1 MARNYVTL
9 RQVLDDY
16 KITMDGDD
24 FVSTASDAA
33 LRNIAMRGIREIG
46 FDAGKKVRSIKLAV
60 STSND
65 TVALPKDFVDLIKVG
80 GVGSDGLVYVFGH
93 NKNINYSQKE
103 VATGTKINAKSDPL
117 YRDVDAVNQPVD
129 REDSKTKTSG
139 VADEANPTNGFDSY
153 LFRNYLYGSNIRTL
167 YGVGGGHMIGEY
179 RLNLDQNRIELKVNS
194 SVDEVVIEYVADE
207 ARSTDPMVHVYC
219 EEALRC
225 YIYYKLCERKTS
237 VNAGEKARARTEYYN
252 ELRKA
257 KARLNNFTKEEA
269 LKTIRKNFK
278 QAPKY

>member
-46 FDAGKKVRSIKLAV
+46 FDAGKKVKSIKLPVTA
-60 STSND
+60 SND
-65 TVALPKDFVDLIKVG
+65 TVALPADFVDLIKVG
-80 GVGSDGLVYVFGH
+80 GVGDDGLIYVYGH
-93 NKNINYSQKE
+93 NKNINYSQADPSG
-103 VATGTKINAKSDPL
+103 VATYTDSKDDPL
-117 YRDVDAVNQPVD
+117 YRTDAPVNQLPDV
-129 REDSKTKTSG
+129 EDSKTPTSG
-139 VADEANPTNGFDSY
+139 VISEISGNYDSH
-153 LFRNYLYGSNIRTL
+153 LFRNYLYGTEVTAL
-167 YGVGGGHMIGEY
+167 YGVGGGQYSGEY
-179 RLNLDQNRIELKVNS
+179 RLNLDQNRIELKANS
-194 SVDEVVIEYVADE
+194 NVTEVVMEYIADE
-207 ARSTDPMVHVYC
+207 ARSTNPMVHVYC

-225 YIYYKLCERKTS
+225 YIYYKLCERKTT

-257 KARLNNFTKEEA
+257 KARMNNFTKEEA
-269 LKTIRKNFK
+269 LKTIRKNYK